1 VRLFSLGSSNKNDEA
16 AFVLRQ
22 AVLMKLPPGIEVD
35 LELDFEARE
44 NLGMVVNRLFQ
55 PLHAY
60 MTFTNQPFLV
70 ALEQAIKKSIPQH
83 VLARVLDVGGGATG
97 GIAAMMAAKAGM
109 SLFFVR
115 SSIYTSARHSSI
127 HPSSIHKRTRKQIQA
142 QSAS

>member
-1 VRLFSLGSSNKNDEA
+1 M
-16 AFVLRQ
+16 LRQ
-22 AVLMKLPPGIEVD
+22 AVLMKLPAGIEVD

-55 PLHAY
+55 PLDAY

-83 VLARVLDVGGGATG
+83 VLDVGGGATG

-109 SLFFVR
+109 SLFFMH

-127 HPSSIHKRTRKQIQA
+127 HPSSIHKRARKQIQA